1 MTSRQE
7 AGERISNF
15 QLPTSNLQP
24 PTSNLQL
31 PTSNLQ
37 LPASNLISHIRRW
50 GLRLRLVESLAWGAW
65 GAAAG
70 LGLGTGVALA
80 ARVWPL
86 LTARYLAGLAGLL
99 VLAGATVGLVGA
111 WLRPRSLASSARFFD
126 RRFGLAERLATAVEI
141 GSGQLRVTPAMA
153 EAQLADT
160 LDVARRVDPGAM
172 LPLRVSSRALA
183 ACGALVVAAALLFW
197 LPNSQEDVLLRRA
210 AVRAAVEERIGEL
223 EAAQEKVVVAEGL
236 SEAER
241 EALTRAL
248 EEAISALDE
257 GRAGLEEA
265 VAALAEAEQT
275 LVALQDPQ
283 TSGLQAG
290 LEQAAGEMA
299 DSELTRDISEALAN
313 GDYQQAAQALAA
325 YAGAKGEVLTREEE
339 LELAH
344 ELTQSAAALAVSN
357 PDLAQELA
365 RAAEAIERGDIAQAR
380 EAIREAAQRMGAAG
394 EQVLGQKML
403 EETLAELQEGR
414 EQVAQAGGRQGGG
427 AGERGSGGEGQMAQ
441 QGGQPG
447 GGQPGGQASG
457 QPGGQQAG
465 GGQQTQPGH
474 SEDAGTGRPYDEVY
488 VPYRL
493 NEEGQGVDVGREGGE
508 GLPGG
513 DTSLPA
519 PGVGQASVPYREVY
533 ADYAAQA
540 GAALDGSY
548 IPLGL
553 KGYVRDYF
561 SSLE

>member
-1 MTSRQE
+1 MTSRQ
-7 AGERISNF
+7 GGGGRISN
-15 QLPTSNLQP
+15 LQ
-24 PTSNLQL
+24 S

-50 GLRLRLVESLAWGAW
+50 GLRLRLVESLAWGVW

-99 VLAGATVGLVGA
+99 VLAGTTVGLAGA
-111 WLRPRSLASSARFFD
+111 WLRPRSLAWSARFFD

-141 GSGQLRVTPAMA
+141 GSGRLRVTLAMA

-172 LPLRVSSRALA
+172 LPLWVSSRALA
-183 ACGALVVAAALLFW
+183 AFGALVVAAALLLW
-197 LPNSQEDVLLRRA
+197 LPNPQEDVLLRRA
-210 AVRAAVEERIGEL
+210 AVRAAVEEQIGEL
-223 EAAQEKVVVAEGL
+223 EAAQEKVVAAEGL
-236 SEAER
+236 DEAER

-248 EEAISALDE
+248 EEAIAALDE
-257 GRAGLEEA
+257 GRAGPEEA
-265 VAALAEAEQT
+265 VAALAEAEQA

-283 TSGLQAG
+283 TSGRQAG

-299 DSELTRDISEALAN
+299 DSELTRGIAEALAN
-313 GDYQQAAQALAA
+313 GDTERAAQALAA

-339 LELAH
+339 LELAR
-344 ELTQSAAALAVSN
+344 ELAQSAAALAASD

-365 RAAEAIERGDIAQAR
+365 RTAEVIERGDIAQAR

-394 EQVLGQKML
+394 EQVQGQKTI
-403 EETLAELQEGR
+403 EEMLAELQEGR
-414 EQVAQAGGRQGGG
+414 EQVAQAGGTRPAPGEMAGQGG
-427 AGERGSGGEGQMAQ
+427 AGGQGEHGFAGLTD
-441 QGGQPG
+441 QG
-447 GGQPGGQASG
+447 
-457 QPGGQQAG
+457 PGGQQAG

-493 NEEGQGVDVGREGGE
+493 DEEGQGVDVGRQGDQGA
-508 GLPGG
+508 PVG
-513 DTSLPA
+513 DTPLPA
-519 PGVGQASVPYREVY
+519 PEGGRAAVPYREVY

-540 GAALDGSY
+540 GAALEGSY